1 MFEKEKI
8 YIAGPECFY
17 RNGYTQLDVMKRRAE
32 EKGFGVTLPN
42 NHPLDL
48 DNPDLRKRAD
58 SIFEDLK
65 TIMKETTV
73 IIADLEAYRGS
84 EPDSGTVYEIGMA
97 YADGLKCYGYTRDKR
112 PLACKDQKYVMRG
125 SDVFDEHGNLAPYR
139 DLPFAPTV
147 VGATK
152 IVEGDFD
159 DCLRVLMNDIEEE
172 WKGRGRTE
180 GFADRAAEA
189 GRPADRAAE
198 AGKSADGAAEA
209 GKSAGDEPDS
219 GKSRQPIVY
228 LADVVRYGADAPE
241 VYRKMKEIAAR
252 YGLVAVAPSDGL
264 DEAGWTVN
272 GPWGGDMGPL
282 YARAAALTRHS
293 ADLIRGCDAVI
304 ADLNDYRGYECS
316 NDVGFECGMAFEWGK
331 KLYGYM
337 DDTRPCIERLP
348 HLGEQNEFRDMTG
361 SNVENFGYPIN
372 LMFACSMKIFEG
384 KFEEIVKAVA
394 EDLKGR

>member
-1 MFEKEKI
+1 
-8 YIAGPECFY
+8 
-17 RNGYTQLDVMKRRAE
+17 
-32 EKGFGVTLPN
+32 
-42 NHPLDL
+42 
-48 DNPDLRKRAD
+48 
-58 SIFEDLK
+58 
-65 TIMKETTV
+65 
-73 IIADLEAYRGS
+73 
-84 EPDSGTVYEIGMA
+84 
-97 YADGLKCYGYTRDKR
+97 
-112 PLACKDQKYVMRG
+112 
-125 SDVFDEHGNLAPYR
+125 
-139 DLPFAPTV
+139 
-147 VGATK
+147 
-152 IVEGDFD
+152 
-159 DCLRVLMNDIEEE
+159 
-172 WKGRGRTE
+172 
-180 GFADRAAEA
+180 
-189 GRPADRAAE
+189 
-198 AGKSADGAAEA
+198 
-209 GKSAGDEPDS
+209 
-219 GKSRQPIVY
+219 
-228 LADVVRYGADAPE
+228 
-241 VYRKMKEIAAR
+241 MKEIAAR

-372 LMFACSMKIFEG
+372 LMFACSMKIYEG